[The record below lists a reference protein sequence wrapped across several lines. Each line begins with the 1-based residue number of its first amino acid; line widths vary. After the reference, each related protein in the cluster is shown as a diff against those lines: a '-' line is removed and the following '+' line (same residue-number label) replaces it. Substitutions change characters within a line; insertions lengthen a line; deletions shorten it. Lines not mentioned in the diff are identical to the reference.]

1 MEELN
6 LSSYIKILRP
16 GLKQND
22 KQESAGRLLLN
33 SINDQDY
40 VINHGYHIDSLSSKK
55 ISQLVN
61 QIIPVPDS
69 LRQASMEKTVINQT
83 IDYFR
88 DEVMNDLNP
97 HLKFDTIDALIRLID
112 SDETIPPDKRK
123 DLMKYHEAGD
133 DAHFLASTF
142 LYALNRPNKKA
153 DDSVSDEDIPLLA
166 EANFECPVCQRK
178 LVETVKGHPVKRYR
192 ITQIFPDTLDK
203 VTASEFEDAV
213 PSPAKGNKPENLIA
227 LDKGCSERYLLNPT
241 LEEYK
246 KLREVKETLSRSY
259 KAKTAISTFQL
270 EEDIRTILSSLNQIR
285 DDSDLVDLEYNALHI
300 EEKFAPENFI
310 LKKQTQMQVVQYY
323 RYIEK
328 TFSESDCDFDIIASE
343 IRISS
348 NKLEKGGLSQ
358 AEVINYLSEW
368 IRNKAGLG
376 SESKLASDIVV
387 SFFIQNC
394 EVFHK

>member
-1 MEELN
+1 M
-6 LSSYIKILRP
+6 
-16 GLKQND
+16 QF
-22 KQESAGRLLLN
+22 
-33 SINDQDY
+33 
-40 VINHGYHIDSLSSKK
+40 
-55 ISQLVN
+55 
-61 QIIPVPDS
+61 
-69 LRQASMEKTVINQT
+69 T
-83 IDYFR
+83 
-88 DEVMNDLNP
+88 
-97 HLKFDTIDALIRLID
+97 
-112 SDETIPPDKRK
+112 
-123 DLMKYHEAGD
+123 
-133 DAHFLASTF
+133 
-142 LYALNRPNKKA
+142 
-153 DDSVSDEDIPLLA
+153 
-166 EANFECPVCQRK
+166 
-178 LVETVKGHPVKRYR
+178 
-192 ITQIFPDTLDK
+192 
-203 VTASEFEDAV
+203 
-213 PSPAKGNKPENLIA
+213 KGNKPENLIA